1 MTTPGLLHQ
10 LQKLSGAVALY
21 MTLGLLL
28 ATPSHASESSLEYG
42 RDGVV
47 KNGTV
52 QTRIGE
58 LTFENGYPSRES
70 VASLYDAMDFQR
82 ATQAYV
88 WALPMVSMAEWQA
101 VHEQQFNAQDRDFVI
116 YNTTEEK
123 LGILTANATTPYV
136 IAFNDLGRSG
146 PLVIEVP
153 SGPVGGLVNDFWQRP
168 VTDLGLA
175 GPD

>member
-21 MTLGLLL
+21 MTLGLLVV
-28 ATPSHASESSLEYG
+28 APSHASESGPEYG

-116 YNTTEEK
+116 YNCLLYTSPSPRDRT
-123 LGILTANATTPYV
+123 
-136 IAFNDLGRSG
+136 RSRM
-146 PLVIEVP
+146 P
-153 SGPVGGLVNDFWQRP
+153 SS
-168 VTDLGLA
+168 A
-175 GPD
+175 

>member
-1 MTTPGLLHQ
+1 MTTAGLWQH
-10 LQKLSGAVALY
+10 LQRLIGAAALL

-28 ATPSHASESSLEYG
+28 TALSHASESAPEYG

-101 VHEQQFNAQDRDFVI
+101 VHEQQFGAQDRDFVI

-136 IAFNDLGRSG
+136 IAFNELGRSG

-153 SGPVGGLVNDFWQRP
+153 SGPDRP
-168 VTDLGLA
+168 RSLKAMT
-175 GPD
+175 